1 MALTYGFY
9 NSLNGDRKYHAEQM
23 SSIFDGV
30 INDGIFAGIGEQLAV
45 GAGSGMQV
53 IVKSGRAWFNHTWT
67 LNDGNL
73 TLPID
78 AADSNLGRIDA
89 VVLEV
94 DHTDA
99 VRANDIKVIKGTPA
113 SLPSLPELAPSMG
126 AAKTHHLLAEVSVK
140 AGVTSITGADITSK
154 VGTGSA
160 PLVTSVLQQTDI
172 SSLYEQWKA
181 QFDADLKEWKGEF
194 DTWFDHIQTTVS
206 EEVVTNLQQQITK
219 NKIAKETLTAMGLT
233 GSSDGN
239 QEAFAKL
246 WATVAF
252 ITSGKAMVTAKFTLE
267 GGAALAD
274 FPILGIT
281 DENGNTKKTDSS
293 GSISGYLPADTN
305 TYIGIKGYAD
315 LQDVGET
322 LKPTAGQNITGK
334 NYTVKKNSTLTVTSS
349 KSLIFSPLLKTVDVF
364 AVGGGGGG
372 AGSNLAGDDVGGD
385 GGYGGEIKEE
395 STISVN
401 GETIAIV
408 IGSGGAGTPGEDSGA
423 YADSSLADRSKTK
436 PGGDTTITALGIT
449 ARGGG
454 YNKYTGAAGGARN
467 NLYTIAGMGTGGK
480 NGYGGGGGGGPEGIG
495 VNGGGNGGSMYNHAT
510 HGATDAKGKNAAANT
525 GGGGGGGG
533 SYKETPP
540 GWSTN
545 KDVPAAGG
553 NGGSGVVKLTF
564 HF

>member
-99 VRANDIKVIKGTPA
+99 VRANAIKVIKGKPT
-113 SLPSLPELAPSMG
+113 SLPSLPELAPSTG

-140 AGVTSITGADITSK
+140 AGVASITGADITSK

-181 QFDADLKEWKGEF
+181 QFDADLKEWKDEF
-194 DTWFDHIQTTVS
+194 DAWFDHIQTTVS
-206 EEVVTNLQQQITK
+206 EEVVTNLQQQIIK
-219 NKIAKETLTAMGLT
+219 NKITKETLTAMGLT
-233 GSSDGN
+233 RSSDGN

-246 WATVAF
+246 WTIVTA
-252 ITSGKAMVTAKFTLE
+252 ITDGKAMVSAKFTLE
-267 GGAALAD
+267 GGTPLAN

-281 DENGNTKKTDSS
+281 DETGNTKKTDSS
-293 GSISGYLPADTN
+293 GNISGYLPADTG

-315 LQDVGET
+315 LQDTGET
-322 LKPTAGQNITGK
+322 LHPTAGQDITGK
-334 NYTVKKNSTLTVTSS
+334 SYTVKKNTTLTVTSS
-349 KSLIFSPLLKTVDVF
+349 KSLTFSSVLRTVDVF

-372 AGSNLAGDDVGGD
+372 AGGVNFGSTTSGLLISGGD
-385 GGYGGEIKEE
+385 GGYGGEIKKQ
-395 STISVN
+395 TGISASGKMIN
-401 GETIAIV
+401 V
-408 IGSGGAGTPGEDSGA
+408 IIGAGGAGGVINGG
-423 YADSSLADRSKTK
+423 YDSSTLNQWDGPTAPLADKSLTK
-436 PGGDTTITALGIT
+436 AGGNTTISSLNIT
-449 ARGGG
+449 AKGGG
-454 YNKYTGAAGGARN
+454 PNNYTGAAGGDGNFNTVVSA
-467 NLYTIAGMGTGGK
+467 ASGTGGES
-480 NGYGGGGGGGPEGIG
+480 GYGGGGGGAGVTPGEG
-495 VNGGGNGGSMYNHAT
+495 VNGGGNGGNNQHPTGYN
-510 HGATDAKGKNAAANT
+510 GQVNT
-525 GGGGGGGG
+525 GGGGGGGTVYG
-533 SYKETPP
+533 DAYK
-540 GWSTN
+540 
-545 KDVPAAGG
+545 GG